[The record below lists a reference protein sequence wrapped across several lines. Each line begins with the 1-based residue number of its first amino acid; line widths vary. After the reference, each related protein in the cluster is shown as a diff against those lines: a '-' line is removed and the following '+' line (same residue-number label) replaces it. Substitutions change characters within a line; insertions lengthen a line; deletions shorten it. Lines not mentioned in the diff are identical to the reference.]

1 MKNETSVTKGLV
13 DGSVPRRVLAAFFV
27 GLFTVFAT
35 SMLFAGGQKES
46 SAPKAAASGQS
57 YSGQEISVVFPG
69 NAPPQAL
76 LDMFTKK
83 TGIKVKWTNTGW
95 DALQTKITAA
105 ASANTYFAD
114 VTDVDWSRV
123 GEFYRTKWFVP
134 LNKYFDIAT
143 MKQDVPQLGSFMDH
157 NVLIGL
163 PVDASIMLTTIN
175 TADFKKAGIT
185 TMPTTIAEYT
195 ADLKKLQS
203 SGVNQHPLGI
213 PFAAAE
219 GLSTYWYQMTS
230 AFGGNVLSKDFKP
243 LFTSSDSPG
252 YKAMEWMVNAYQSG
266 LVPKGNIN
274 TTDSEEMQSEM
285 ANNQIS
291 TIFSDYSG
299 NIGTIYNVKGASKVI
314 GQVEYIPTPGA
325 NGVAPN
331 RGNPDGMGI
340 PTGAKHVGAGVEFLK
355 WFTSSEI
362 QGDIAGANGPSL
374 AFIQWPLPMR
384 LSAMKAL
391 FVDDQQNQSKAM
403 YQLFK
408 NHSEAVFPEGA
419 PPWYGQFSNAVYTN
433 IHTAALGQET
443 VAQAI
448 KNIADTVNKLN
459 NQG

>member
-1 MKNETSVTKGLV
+1 MRNDKKPTDIVVGRSV
-13 DGSVPRRVLAAFFV
+13 SRRVL
-27 GLFTVFAT
+27 LVFLAGVVMIFAS
-35 SMLFAGGQKES
+35 SMLFAGGQKETTS
-46 SAPKAAASGQS
+46 KPAAS
-57 YSGQEISVVFPG
+57 SGQPYAGQRISVVFIVNTPS
-69 NAPPQAL
+69 QTL
-76 LDMFTKK
+76 LSKFTKK
-83 TGIKVKWTNTGW
+83 TGITVKWTNTGW

-157 NVLIGL
+157 GVLVGL
-163 PVDASIMLTTIN
+163 PVDASIMLTTVN
-175 TADFKKAGIT
+175 TVDFKKAGIT
-185 TMPTTIAEYT
+185 TMPTTLAEYT

-203 SGVNQHPLGI
+203 SGVNAHPLGI

-219 GLSTYWYQMTS
+219 GLSTYWYQLTS

-314 GQVEYIPTPGA
+314 GQVEYIPTPGV
-325 NGVAPN
+325 NGPAPN

-340 PTGAKHVGAGVEFLK
+340 PAGAKHIGAGVEFLK

-391 FVDDQQNQSKAM
+391 FKDDRQNQSKAM
-403 YQLFK
+403 YRLFK
-408 NHSEAVFPEGA
+408 DHSEAVFPDGA

>member
-1 MKNETSVTKGLV
+1 MKNERHVTAFGIGTLFRRHILV
-13 DGSVPRRVLAAFFV
+13 SLFV
-27 GLFTVFAT
+27 GAMMVFAT
-35 SMLFAGGQKES
+35 SALFAHGQKES
-46 SAPKAAASGQS
+46 PSSGSAQS
-57 YSGQEISVVFPG
+57 QSLAGQEISVVFPG
-69 NAPPQAL
+69 NAPPAAL
-76 LDMFTKK
+76 LKLFTQK

-114 VTDVDWSRV
+114 VTDVDWSRI

-134 LNKYFDIAT
+134 LNNYIDISKEKA
-143 MKQDVPQLGSFMDH
+143 DIPQLGSFMDH
-157 NVLIGL
+157 GVLIGL
-163 PVDASIMLTTIN
+163 PVDASIMLTTVN

-185 TMPTTIAEYT
+185 KMPTTIAEYT

-203 SGVNQHPLGI
+203 SGVNAHPLGI

-219 GLSTYWYQMTS
+219 GLSTYWYQTTS
-230 AFGGNVLSKDFKP
+230 AFGSNVLSKDFKP
-243 LFTSSDSPG
+243 LFTSASSPG
-252 YKAMEWMVNAYQSG
+252 YKAMEWMVNAYKTG

-314 GQVEYIPTPGA
+314 GQVKYIPTPGA
-325 NGVAPN
+325 NGPAPN

-340 PTGAKHVGAGVEFLK
+340 PKAAKHVQAGVEFLK

-391 FVDDQQNQSKAM
+391 FKDNSQNQSREM
-403 YQLFK
+403 YNLFK

-419 PPWYGQFSNAVYTN
+419 PPWYAQFSNAVYTN

-459 NQG
+459 GQG